1 MPSRPNILFLL
12 SDEHNPHIAGF
23 SGDKR
28 ARTQNLDRLAKRGAR
43 FDACYCQSP
52 LCVPSRIS
60 MLTGQYA
67 YRCWAWGNSSVLYP
81 EHLTLPQHLGDHGYT
96 TALVGKMHL
105 KGPRWD
111 GGFQHR
117 PYGDIVIDRFC
128 IHQPDPVETWD
139 GRWCNHKVGRFPW
152 AGETE
157 IPESLLV
164 DGVVTRESI
173 AFLMEHADKNPD
185 KPWFFCAGYGRPHF
199 PFTAPGR
206 YFRRAMADPP
216 PLSPRPPGYPEGIH
230 PHDRYIVDDFHLY
243 DFSDEIQ
250 QRTLAA
256 YYACVD
262 YLDDCIGELLDTLH
276 KAGLLENT
284 YVIYTSDHGDM
295 AAEHGMW
302 SKRSYYDASA
312 AAPLII
318 AGPGIP
324 RGKVVKDPV
333 ELLDLFPTF
342 CDLAAAPIP
351 DGLDGETLSPLLTGD
366 PASRRKRHARS
377 EILMP
382 NERIEFRMARD
393 GRWKYVEF
401 PKSPPVLFD
410 MVDDPGETTNLLSP
424 PCEGEPRPSPPC
436 EGGAGGGCD
445 APLDALRAAATA
457 GLTWEEI
464 AAIRE
469 EETKRRPEFSWE
481 GPHGPVQYQLRDGRI
496 VDADVFLYPGLSDET
511 G

>member
-1 MPSRPNILFLL
+1 MSNRPNILFLL
-12 SDEHNPHIAGF
+12 SDQHNPHIAGF
-23 SGDKR
+23 AGNR
-28 ARTQNLDRLAKRGAR
+28 HARTQNLDHLAERGVV
-43 FDACYCQSP
+43 FEACYCQSP

-67 YRCWAWGNSSVLYP
+67 FRCSAWANSSVLYP
-81 EHLTLPQHLGDHGYT
+81 DQLTLPQHLGEHGYT

-105 KGPRWD
+105 KAPRWD

-117 PYGDIVIDRFC
+117 PYGDIIIDRFC

-139 GRWCNHKVGRFPW
+139 GRWCDHKVGRFPW

-173 AFLMEHADKNPD
+173 AFLLEHVDKNPER
-185 KPWFFCAGYGRPHF
+185 PWFFCAGYGRPHF

-216 PLSPRPPGYPEGIH
+216 PLPPRPPGYPDSLH
-230 PHDRYIVDDFHLY
+230 PHDRYIVDDFHIY

-262 YLDDCIGELLDTLH
+262 YLDDCIGELLDRLERE
-276 KAGLLENT
+276 GLLENT
-284 YVIYTSDHGDM
+284 YVVYASDHGDM
-295 AAEHGMW
+295 AGEHGMW
-302 SKRSYYDASA
+302 SKRTYYDGSA
-312 AAPLII
+312 RVPLVI
-318 AGPGIP
+318 AGPGIAGG
-324 RGKVVKDPV
+324 RVVREPV

-342 CDLAAAPIP
+342 CELAGVPIP
-351 DGLDGETLSPLLTGD
+351 DDLDGETLVPFLTAD
-366 PASRRKRHARS
+366 PARRRKRHARS

-393 GRWKYVEF
+393 ARWKYVEF
-401 PKSPPVLFD
+401 PAYPPVLFD
-410 MVDDPGETTNLLSP
+410 MLNDPDETTNLLSSVS
-424 PCEGEPRPSPPC
+424 G
-436 EGGAGGGCD
+436 GGAGGGCD
-445 APLDALRAAATA
+445 APLDELQR
-457 GLTWEEI
+457 I
-464 AAIRE
+464 AAGGLSWAQIAAMRE
-469 EETKRRPEFSWE
+469 EESKRRPHFDWG

-496 VDADVFLYPGLSDET
+496 VDADIFLYPGLENT
-511 G
+511 R